1 MSADLSYFQVTSD
14 LLHPYFL
21 LQTGLSVLSVRIL
34 NWHHEQDEMSLV
46 LWNILSPSLGELM
59 SCSILAVLTDVLSDL
74 LWT

>member
-21 LQTGLSVLSVRIL
+21 LQTDLSVLSVRIL
-34 NWHHEQDEMSLV
+34 NWHHEQV